1 MFATASVLCLT
12 IAATLAFAQ
21 PQPPTPPT
29 PPVGVISSAGGW
41 LGVGTL
47 EVDAKLSLELDLD
60 APHGVQITTVVPG
73 SPADQAGLKYGDV
86 ITGFRGHRVEG
97 VQHFVRLVRETPVG
111 RDAEMEVHTQSGV
124 RKLTAEIAQRRHEE
138 VYARQFVQPQALAAP
153 SFDIDRSRM
162 QLRNRSLGVELE
174 TLEGQLARYFGV
186 NSGVLVRSVEDYSGA
201 AQAELQ
207 AGDVITS
214 VAARPVDRPNDVR
227 LQIEL
232 ARGETEVEFQIVRER
247 SARSLQ
253 IPVFGFIV
261 SERRSRSLQTPL
273 IHPRERVFPGLSIAD
288 PGF

>member
-1 MFATASVLCLT
+1 MFATASVLSLT
-12 IAATLAFAQ
+12 IAATLALAQ
-21 PQPPTPPT
+21 PQPPASPT
-29 PPVGVISSAGGW
+29 PPPAIPSSPGGW

-73 SPADQAGLKYGDV
+73 SPADQAGLQIGDV
-86 ITGFRGHRVEG
+86 VTGFRGRRVEG

-124 RKLTAEIAQRRHEE
+124 RKMTAQIGERRQQE
-138 VYARQFVQPQALAAP
+138 VSARPYLQAGARP
-153 SFDIDRSRM
+153 GMVF
-162 QLRNRSLGVELE
+162 RNRALGVELE

-186 NSGVLVRSVEDYSGA
+186 NTGVLIRSVEDYSDA
-201 AQAELQ
+201 AQAKLQ

-214 VAARPVDRPNDVR
+214 VAGRPVDRPNEVR
-227 LQIEL
+227 LQIER
-232 ARGETEVEFQIVRER
+232 ARGTKEVEFQIVRER

-261 SERRSRSLQTPL
+261 SERRGRSLM
-273 IHPRERVFPGLSIAD
+273 RERAFPGNSVSIAD

>member
-1 MFATASVLCLT
+1 MFATASVLSLT
-12 IAATLAFAQ
+12 IAATLALAQ
-21 PQPPTPPT
+21 PRPPAPPTPP
-29 PPVGVISSAGGW
+29 PAIPSSPGGW

-73 SPADQAGLKYGDV
+73 SPADQAGLQIGDV
-86 ITGFRGHRVEG
+86 VTGFRGRRVEG

-124 RKLTAEIAQRRHEE
+124 RKMTAQIGERRQQE
-138 VYARQFVQPQALAAP
+138 VSARPYLQAGARP
-153 SFDIDRSRM
+153 GMVF
-162 QLRNRSLGVELE
+162 RNRALGVELE

-186 NSGVLVRSVEDYSGA
+186 NTGVLIRSVEDYSDA
-201 AQAELQ
+201 AQAKLQ

-214 VAARPVDRPNDVR
+214 VAGRPVDRPNEVR
-227 LQIEL
+227 LQIER
-232 ARGETEVEFQIVRER
+232 ARGTKEVEFQIVRER

-261 SERRSRSLQTPL
+261 SERRGRSLM
-273 IHPRERVFPGLSIAD
+273 RERAFPGNSVSIAD